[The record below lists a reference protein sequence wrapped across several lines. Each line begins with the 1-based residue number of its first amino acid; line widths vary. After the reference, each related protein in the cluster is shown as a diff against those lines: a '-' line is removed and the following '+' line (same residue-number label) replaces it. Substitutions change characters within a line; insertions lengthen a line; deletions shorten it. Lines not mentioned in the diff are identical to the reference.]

1 MALSET
7 LSTILIDCPE
17 LLVDF
22 DEADWNTRKEWFDW
36 NFTTRSLREFLITQP
51 QVLFLPLEDIADKF
65 NYVMFEMGLDQKQ
78 MMECQLF
85 SHSLFHITCRHEFLK
100 RCGFYKFPDPRKRVV
115 NLNPH
120 LEKILDM
127 NDLSFVGLVPGVH
140 LRDYR
145 VFKDMMRKEIEEA
158 DELEEDDF
166 EMEIEE
172 PVPIDPRVRNKG
184 TYPARGLFRDWTGK
198 KKRFY

>member
-1 MALSET
+1 M
-7 LSTILIDCPE
+7 
-17 LLVDF
+17 
-22 DEADWNTRKEWFDW
+22 
-36 NFTTRSLREFLITQP
+36 
-51 QVLFLPLEDIADKF
+51 
-65 NYVMFEMGLDQKQ
+65 
-78 MMECQLF
+78 
-85 SHSLFHITCRHEFLK
+85 
-100 RCGFYKFPDPRKRVV
+100 
-115 NLNPH
+115 
-120 LEKILDM
+120 DM